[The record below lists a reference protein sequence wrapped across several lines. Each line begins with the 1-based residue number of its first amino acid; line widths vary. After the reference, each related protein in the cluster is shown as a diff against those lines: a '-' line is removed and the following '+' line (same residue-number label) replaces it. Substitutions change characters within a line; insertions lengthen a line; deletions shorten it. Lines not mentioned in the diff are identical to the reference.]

1 MNLTA
6 TPMKNPDELTADERA
21 DIILELEK
29 EDDIIDDEAFDF
41 DMGFDSEWDT
51 KGTFANRRK
60 SKAIATAPKVDF
72 SGGFEAPAPG
82 NPW

>member
-1 MNLTA
+1 MASGSGRFVN
-6 TPMKNPDELTADERA
+6 KGR
-21 DIILELEK
+21 
-29 EDDIIDDEAFDF
+29 
-41 DMGFDSEWDT
+41 T

-60 SKAIATAPKVDF
+60 SKAIATASKVDF